1 MKDRRFEGYL
11 LVTDMNGTLL
21 DSAKQISGE
30 NRAAIERF
38 TSLGG
43 RFTLATGRIAGSVR
57 PFVEQLPVNTPAIL
71 YNGAVI
77 HDFSRGEAIWE
88 RTLSASAKE
97 AVGRVLERFPGI
109 GAELYVRGGAAPYV
123 LQENETTERHRAV
136 EKFPLLRLN
145 SYDDVS
151 EPWIKLLFA
160 WEPSLL
166 DEAVP
171 EIVRLT
177 AGTEVDWVRS
187 DDKYFEMLAPE
198 ATKGHALERLAAEL
212 GIPME
217 RCIALGDHL
226 NDLEM
231 IRRAGIGIAVA
242 NAHPELLDAAK
253 RHGKHHN
260 EHAIADVI
268 EWLEEQV
275 RQGTLA

>member
-1 MKDRRFEGYL
+1 MRDRRFEGYL
-11 LVTDMNGTLL
+11 LVTDMDGTLL
-21 DSAKQISGE
+21 DSAKQISWG

-57 PFVEQLPVNTPAIL
+57 PFVQQLPVNAPAIL

-77 HDFSRGEAIWE
+77 HDFSRGEVVWE
-88 RTLSASAKE
+88 RTLPASAKE

-109 GAELYVRGGAAPYV
+109 GAELYVRGEEAPYV

-136 EKFPLLRLN
+136 EKFPLRQLH

-151 EPWIKLLFA
+151 GPWIKLLFA
-160 WEPSLL
+160 WEPPLL
-166 DEAVP
+166 DEAVS

-187 DDKYFEMLAPE
+187 DDKYFEMLPAE

-253 RHGKHHN
+253 RRGKHHN
-260 EHAIADVI
+260 EHAIADAI
-268 EWLEEQV
+268 EWLEEQA
-275 RQGTLA
+275 RQGTLT